1 MGSSSS
7 RMGRNKSESRPNRTK
22 RIISSLTCGASTS
35 QSPSEMEEYPDKPN
49 CSVENLAPISDE
61 SHSAKTELSTILGS
75 ESGIDDSRTEVGA
88 SSGSS
93 TCSFEHNF
101 PEYGLR
107 NVEASDASKSILE
120 RKESVFH
127 QVIDNCNC
135 NATAST
141 SHEEQSYL
149 ESVANSR
156 TGLDAAVEAE
166 FSSNTIVSSICPD
179 DLNPSSVA
187 QEHRAG
193 SLDDN
198 HEHAVT
204 GLNTSASGSLSMLSD
219 SLLSLQLFGD
229 DTDEVSVPPASGFL
243 VSDIDQDLGNGSVLH
258 VDAVSI
264 SSSILS
270 SSIAEISNREARRNS
285 RRLFWDALSR
295 RSFGRHNDS
304 PTIVLTAGHAD
315 DLGTPGRWLLDL
327 SGDLHY
333 DGVDRE
339 SEYLT
344 RRHRRNES
352 RYHLIS
358 ENSERSQRTQSGL
371 DERGRH
377 TTFCASGL
385 HPNGTCSCDSF
396 FMGEESST
404 FASISRIVLLSEAL
418 FEVLDEIHR
427 QPLSPSPPML
437 SVPAP
442 KSVVNSFPLK
452 NHKRSFATESQPS
465 DVEQCYICLVEYEE
479 GDKIRVLPCHHEY
492 HMSCVD
498 KWLKEIHGVCPLCR
512 CNVCEGIA

>member
-93 TCSFEHNF
+93 TCSFEDNF

-193 SLDDN
+193 SSDDN

-315 DLGTPGRWLLDL
+315 DLGTHGRWLLDL

-344 RRHRRNES
+344 GRHRRNES

-358 ENSERSQRTQSGL
+358 EISERTQSGL

-377 TTFCASGL
+377 ATFCASGL
-385 HPNGTCSCDSF
+385 HPTGTCSCDSF
-396 FMGEESST
+396 FMGEESNT

>member
-1 MGSSSS
+1 M
-7 RMGRNKSESRPNRTK
+7 
-22 RIISSLTCGASTS
+22 ASNSTILPLFPH
-35 QSPSEMEEYPDKPN
+35 QQQVHRWKNIQDKPN

-93 TCSFEHNF
+93 TCSFEDNF

-149 ESVANSR
+149 ESVANTR

-193 SLDDN
+193 SSDDN

-219 SLLSLQLFGD
+219 SLLSLQFFGD

-243 VSDIDQDLGNGSVLH
+243 VSDSDQDLGNGSVLH
-258 VDAVSI
+258 VDAVMLMI
-264 SSSILS
+264 
-270 SSIAEISNREARRNS
+270 
-285 RRLFWDALSR
+285 
-295 RSFGRHNDS
+295 
-304 PTIVLTAGHAD
+304 
-315 DLGTPGRWLLDL
+315 LGTHGRWLLDL

-358 ENSERSQRTQSGL
+358 EISEITQSGL

-418 FEVLDEIHR
+418 FETCGYGIFLIGTCMADGG
-427 QPLSPSPPML
+427 LSAS
-437 SVPAP
+437 
-442 KSVVNSFPLK
+442 
-452 NHKRSFATESQPS
+452 
-465 DVEQCYICLVEYEE
+465 
-479 GDKIRVLPCHHEY
+479 HENIE
-492 HMSCVD
+492 C
-498 KWLKEIHGVCPLCR
+498 K
-512 CNVCEGIA
+512 